1 MNFRPNR
8 LLGMLLGTGGL
19 SALLIAI
26 GLSLA
31 RLGQGLISPGSL
43 IWIVALL
50 LALPLTLLVGYR
62 LLGLATASYRVDR
75 DGLYVRWGLV
85 YEQIPIASVVFIE
98 PASKLGGA
106 QRPALGVWWPGCL
119 VGRGRTDQNQE
130 LVFFAGSGEQ
140 LIVSTCDGRFL
151 VLSPPD
157 STAFQ
162 GAFLSATR
170 MGALEKIAERSDRP
184 DFLLTRIWKDRAAR
198 GLILAGLGLPLLG
211 LTVLVLKA
219 PGLPEQIPF
228 GFGPGG
234 EPGPLAPPGRLLLLP
249 LIAGL
254 AWLVDLVLGSWFYR
268 SLSERP
274 LSYALWGAS
283 VVAGALLGG
292 AALYLTSTAVR

>member
-8 LLGMLLGTGGL
+8 LLGILLGAGGL

-50 LALPLTLLVGYR
+50 VALPLTLLVGVR

-85 YEQIPIASVVFIE
+85 YEQIPIASVVSIQ
-98 PASKLGGA
+98 PAREFGRPR
-106 QRPALGVWWPGCL
+106 RPAPGFWWPGCL
-119 VGRGRTDQNQE
+119 VGRARMDQARE
-130 LVFFAGSGEQ
+130 LEFFAGTGEQ
-140 LIVSTCDGRFL
+140 LIVSTREGRFL

-157 STAFQ
+157 PTAFRS
-162 GAFLSATR
+162 ALLSATR

-198 GLILAGLGLPLLG
+198 GLILAGLALPLLG

-249 LIAGL
+249 MIAGL

-268 SLSERP
+268 SVLERP

-292 AALYLTSTAVR
+292 AALYLTSTF

>member
-1 MNFRPNR
+1 
-8 LLGMLLGTGGL
+8 MLLGAGGL
-19 SALLIAI
+19 SALLFAI

-43 IWIVALL
+43 LWIVALL
-50 LALPLTLLVGYR
+50 LALPLALLVGYR
-62 LLGLATASYRVDR
+62 LFGLATAAYRIDR

-85 YEQIPIASVVFIE
+85 YEQLPIGSVVSIK
-98 PASKLGGA
+98 PASEFGGP

-130 LVFFAGSGEQ
+130 LVFFAGSGAQ
-140 LIVSTCDGRFL
+140 LIVRTRDGRFL

-162 GAFLSATR
+162 SAFLSATR
-170 MGALEKIAERSDRP
+170 MGALESIAERSDRP

-198 GLILAGLGLPLLG
+198 GLILAGLVLPLLG

-249 LIAGL
+249 MIAGL

-283 VVAGALLGG
+283 VVGGALLGG
-292 AALYLTSTAVR
+292 AALYLTSTAVRSGMSSFP

>member
-1 MNFRPNR
+1 
-8 LLGMLLGTGGL
+8 MLLGAGGL

-31 RLGQGLISPGSL
+31 RLGQGLISLGSL

-50 LALPLTLLVGYR
+50 LGLPLTLLVGYR
-62 LLGLATASYRVDR
+62 LFGLATASYRVDR

-85 YEQIPIASVVFIE
+85 YEQLPIASVVSIE
-98 PASKLGGA
+98 PAIKFGGP

-140 LIVSTCDGRFL
+140 LIVRTRDGRFL

-162 GAFLSATR
+162 SAFLSATR
-170 MGALEKIAERSDRP
+170 MGALEVIAERSDRP
-184 DFLLTRIWKDRAAR
+184 DFLLTRIWKDQAAR
-198 GLILAGLGLPLLG
+198 GLILAGLGLPLVG

-234 EPGPLAPPGRLLLLP
+234 EPGPLAPHGRLLLLP

-268 SLSERP
+268 RPSERP
-274 LSYALWGAS
+274 LSYALWSAS